1 MKIVASLVTTV
12 VTKTNTII
20 NVYYALIY
28 ATCVN
33 FSAGCRKEIA
43 LK

>member
-12 VTKTNTII
+12 VTKTNTI
-20 NVYYALIY
+20 NVYYTVLYGI
-28 ATCVN
+28 CVN

>member
-20 NVYYALIY
+20 NVYYTVLY
-28 ATCVN
+28 GTCVN

>member
-12 VTKTNTII
+12 VTKTNTIS
-20 NVYYALIY
+20 VYYTVLY